1 MGESQV
7 LIGSVVLT
15 NTIHEDT
22 AVVLEREKIAWVGKV
37 ADLPKQYA
45 ALDVT
50 IVPEGSFIAPG
61 FVDVHSHGGGG
72 ASFPDATTLEEVKVA
87 ADEHLKNGTTTLVAS
102 LVTAAIPVLEERA
115 ALLAQAVEA
124 GVIVGIHYEG
134 PFLSKARCGA
144 QNPKYLVPA
153 TPSDAQKL
161 VDAARGY
168 AVSITL
174 APEHCLDEDGRAAVK
189 ILINGGILPSWG
201 HSDCTTAQANEAV
214 DMGEVLLDSAPRKIR
229 GGLGTVTHLFNGMPP
244 MHHRAP
250 GPIPALMA
258 AASEGRLIA
267 ELISD
272 GVHLDPAL
280 VTEVINLVGRD
291 NLVFVT
297 DAMAAAGMKDG
308 EYVLGPN
315 AVTVQDGVARLTEG
329 GNLAGGTSRLA
340 DQVKTAVQKGGVPLV
355 DAIHLASKQ
364 GTKVL
369 GLTDR
374 GEIAAG
380 KRADIVIL
388 SADLDVQQV
397 YRGGQRVI

>member
-1 MGESQV
+1 MGNSQV
-7 LIGSVVLT
+7 LVGSVILT
-15 NTIHEDT
+15 NTIHEDA
-22 AVVLEREKIAWVGKV
+22 AVVLDGEKIAWVGKRV
-37 ADLPKQYA
+37 DLPEQYSTLEVTTVA
-45 ALDVT
+45 A
-50 IVPEGSFIAPG
+50 GGYIAPG

-72 ASFPDATTLEEVKVA
+72 ASFPDATTIEDVQVA
-87 ADEHLKNGTTTLVAS
+87 ADEHLSHGTTTLVAS

-115 ALLAQAVEA
+115 ALLADAVEA
-124 GVIVGIHYEG
+124 GIIIGIHYEG

-153 TPSDAQKL
+153 TPADAQKL

-174 APEHCLDEDGRAAVK
+174 APEHCLDEDGRAAVE

-214 DMGEVLLDSAPRKIR
+214 DMGEALLDATPQKIR

-244 MHHRAP
+244 MHHREP

-280 VTEVINLVGRD
+280 VTEVLNLVGRD

-297 DAMAAAGMKDG
+297 DAMAAAGMEDG

-315 AVTVQDGVARLTEG
+315 AVTVLDGVARLTDG

-340 DQVKTAVQKGGVPLV
+340 DQVKTAVQQGGVPLV
-355 DAIHLASKQ
+355 DAIFLAAKQ
-364 GTKVL
+364 GAKVL

-380 KRADIVIL
+380 KRADVVVL
-388 SADLDVQQV
+388 TEDLDVQQV
-397 YRGGQRVI
+397 YRAGQLVI

>member
-7 LIGSVVLT
+7 LNGSVVLT

-22 AVVLEREKIAWVGKV
+22 AVVLEGEKIVWVGKA
-37 ADLPKQYA
+37 ADLPKQYST
-45 ALDVT
+45 LDVT
-50 IVPEGSFIAPG
+50 TVPEGSFIAPG